1 MVEFTHVI
9 QSRAGLHA
17 RPVAEIGSFA
27 GSYEGKITVALS
39 GVEVAATDIM
49 GLMSLNASQG
59 DTLHITVE
67 GPEEEDAAVRLRTT
81 LAACL

>member
-1 MVEFTHVI
+1 M
-9 QSRAGLHA
+9 
-17 RPVAEIGSFA
+17 AEIGSFA

-59 DTLHITVE
+59 DTLCITVE